1 MRERSPRTLLLLLL
15 ALVTLAAATRI
26 TGVGPL
32 AASPPPSA
40 DTPAATTAAPAPN
53 ALTPA
58 DAAPNATTP
67 ADAAPT
73 TNATTGTAPAPRPE
87 DTTAA
92 SAGTVAPDRTP
103 GAPLRGALTAP
114 HLPDFERANVA
125 LANLEHAIDAPV
137 RPMARTA
144 HRACARLDDD
154 IPLLAALR
162 NTCRDT
168 IVAAKLSRVLSRRCA
183 DTTDACARTAAR
195 LADAASSLV
204 DARRAYA
211 NTIRRTIAPNACRTA
226 LLPTHGDLAS
236 ERRLAHA
243 LRGVADAA
251 AARDLGALATAGKR
265 LTRTAQRS
273 TTDGRTATAVITELR
288 AACALPRYPDPIE

>member
-15 ALVTLAAATRI
+15 ALVALAAATRI

-40 DTPAATTAAPAPN
+40 DTPAATTTAAP
-53 ALTPA
+53 T
-58 DAAPNATTP
+58 PNATTP
-67 ADAAPT
+67 PGAAPT
-73 TNATTGTAPAPRPE
+73 TSATTPATTGTTPATAPAPRPE
-87 DTTAA
+87 DTAAA

-125 LANLEHAIDAPV
+125 LANLEHAIDAPI

-211 NTIRRTIAPNACRTA
+211 KTIRRTIAPNACRTA
-226 LLPTHGDLAS
+226 LLPTHDDLAS

-251 AARDLGALATAGKR
+251 AARDLEALATAGRR